1 MASRKL
7 QKQIWREMRRI
18 SENVP
23 PELLANLMTKEKL
36 SPTLNEV
43 ITRAM
48 GDPNVELTVEQRA
61 RFQALIDGGYLDR
74 EVDVVNPDAEAALS
88 AYYEAEIAYAVKIGR
103 LPKEAPI
110 PDFIL
115 KKGKKHAKRQAARLK
130 ELFSPEEDAGGD
142 EARNAPDDTLAD
154 RERGPHDP
162 DVQGPG
168 EPGAGEG
175 EAR

>member
-7 QKQIWREMRRI
+7 QKQIWREIRRI

-23 PELLANLMTKEKL
+23 PELLKNLMTKEKL

-48 GDPNVELTVEQRA
+48 GDPNVELSVEQRA

-74 EVDVVNPDAEAALS
+74 EIDVVNPDAEAALN

-103 LPKEAPI
+103 LPKDAPM

-115 KKGKKHAKRQAARLK
+115 KKGKKHAKRQTARLK
-130 ELFSPEEDAGGD
+130 ELFSAEESAGPDAPGD
-142 EARNAPDDTLAD
+142 AADHALAD
-154 RERGPHDP
+154 SERGPDDQ
-162 DVQGPG
+162 DVPGPR

>member
-36 SPTLNEV
+36 SPTLREV

-48 GDPNVELTVEQRA
+48 GDPDAKLTVEQRA

-74 EVDVVNPDAEAALS
+74 EVDVVNPDAEAALN
-88 AYYEAEIAYAVKIGR
+88 AYYEAEVAYAVKIGR

-130 ELFSPEEDAGGD
+130 ELFSPEQDQGDDQARDAT
-142 EARNAPDDTLAD
+142 DDALAD
-154 RERGPHDP
+154 SERGPDDR
-162 DVQGPG
+162 DVPGPG
-168 EPGAGEG
+168 EQGAGEG